1 MEPIQKGETM
11 KYAILLAAGLGMATG
26 AVATRSLFKPGLPYY
41 AISAG
46 ILITSSG
53 YAAGSIIG
61 ALRRAERKDS

>member
-1 MEPIQKGETM
+1 MESLQKGETM
-11 KYAILLAAGLGMATG
+11 KVAILLAAGLGLATG
-26 AVATRSLFKPGLPYY
+26 AVATKSLFTPGLPYY